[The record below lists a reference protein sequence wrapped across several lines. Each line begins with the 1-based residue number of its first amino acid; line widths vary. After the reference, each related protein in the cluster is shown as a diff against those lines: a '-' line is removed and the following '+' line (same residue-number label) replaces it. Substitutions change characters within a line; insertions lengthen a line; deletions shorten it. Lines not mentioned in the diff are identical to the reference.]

1 MFLPKS
7 VYEAL
12 PWLYGIAGIASLAVS
27 YRLGSAVLSTLLA
40 LFGVFTVVAGLVV
53 ALRRRDFREQK
64 SHYGNPFDEE

>member
-12 PWLYGIAGIASLAVS
+12 PWLYGLAGIVSLAAS
-27 YRLGSAVLSTLLA
+27 YRLGGALLSSLLA
-40 LFGVFTVVAGLVV
+40 LVGLLAVVVGLVL

>member
-12 PWLYGIAGIASLAVS
+12 PWLYGIAGIVSLVVS

-40 LFGVFTVVAGLVV
+40 LSGVFAVVAGLVL

-64 SHYGNPFDEE
+64 SNYGNPFDEE